1 MYVTF
6 IAPIRKKQ
14 ANYSIFSD
22 IKYPNIR
29 IIRYLN
35 NFILTIE
42 LIFYGVHFSSFCLLF
57 TNLTCFNSCFFVF
70 YLLHL

>member
-6 IAPIRKKQ
+6 IAPIHKKQ

-35 NFILTIE
+35 NFI
-42 LIFYGVHFSSFCLLF
+42 
-57 TNLTCFNSCFFVF
+57 
-70 YLLHL
+70 